1 MKGVKYSTARGISQR
16 SMLIRVTV
24 IIFNPASFSHS
35 IVNVSYA
42 NNTSFHNKKQVCDF
56 ECQSSRKECFYPINK
71 LEQPRDSNPIFFHP
85 SGNGDKNRIMCFGI
99 AGQQNILF

>member
-1 MKGVKYSTARGISQR
+1 MKGVKNSTARGISQR

-35 IVNVSYA
+35 IVNVMQ
-42 NNTSFHNKKQVCDF
+42 TTHHFITRNKYVILNVKAQG
-56 ECQSSRKECFYPINK
+56 KECFYPINK